1 MRDFRQLKVWERAHE
16 LTLLTYRATADFAK
30 YELYGITSQMRRA
43 SSAIPANI
51 AEGCG
56 RSGNG
61 DLHRFLSIAQG
72 SAVELEYFSLLSRDL
87 GILNAATYERLQGSV
102 AEVQRILAAL
112 MRKVDAARKN

>member
-16 LTLLTYRATADFAK
+16 LTLLTYRATAGFPK
-30 YELYGITSQMRRA
+30 SELYGITSQMRRA

-61 DLHRFLSIAQG
+61 DLHRFLSIALG
-72 SAVELEYFSLLSRDL
+72 SAVELEYFALLSRDL
-87 GILNAATYERLQGSV
+87 GYLSNFTYDELHANVLEVERM
-102 AEVQRILAAL
+102 LAAL
-112 MRKVDAARKN
+112 VRKVEAARKS